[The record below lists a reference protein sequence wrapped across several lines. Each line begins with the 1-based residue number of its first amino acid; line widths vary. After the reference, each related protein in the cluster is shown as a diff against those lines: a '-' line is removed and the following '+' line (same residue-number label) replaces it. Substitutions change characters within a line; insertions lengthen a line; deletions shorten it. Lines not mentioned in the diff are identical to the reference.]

1 MLNRGGISLLSC
13 LWRCVLS
20 AILLATLAAAGWLV
34 CRANYSAREFV
45 NPVACTMIGGRL
57 YVLEKKDN
65 RLLELS
71 YAGAD
76 RPLQLLSAQRI
87 EPDDADYFYM
97 VRKLYPGPDGCLVVQ
112 SYVYDRATRSF
123 AGYRFRAYDTGPRAP
138 PREILLVLF
147 SDPALY
153 PEMRYA
159 CSSRGDHYF
168 VNTCVG
174 QHNIWKLP
182 AGTPAV
188 LARGGP
194 GPGII
199 VLGET
204 NNAWAGWNSIQVDQA
219 GRIYLA
225 CGSAGRI
232 VAYAPDGR
240 RLREFGQVSLDPGGL
255 LAPDDLNFVAL
266 NPGAPPALTV
276 ASTGNRSWLQYND
289 QGRRMRLVNP
299 LAEGYPFADIL
310 VGGLFPHPELGA
322 CAFDLVNR
330 CLVIPGPPLRV
341 VERYRTR
348 CWCGLGVIL
357 AAGLALA
364 AAWLGV
370 CRLQRRLARLRFP
383 LFFKL
388 LLLFVPLVL
397 AGNLVVES
405 QVREMMR
412 EDKEQEAV
420 LRLRNLACA
429 ILNSLSLEDL
439 EAISRPEDRNSPIYE
454 RIYLEVSRI
463 LDAQRVPHTPKWILH
478 KIVNNRFY
486 FGINIWRG
494 PIFEPFIV
502 TPDREVFLRAVSEKV
517 SQYGRFQDDQGE
529 WFSHISPILN
539 RAGEVIYLLELYRP
553 TETLDRADRAAAA
566 RAGRM
571 VGGTGLLL
579 CAVILVFS
587 FLFTR
592 PLRRLMKATE
602 IISAGGFDHRIELR
616 SRDELGDLALAFN
629 QMSGRLATFTA
640 EQARA
645 ASEQERIQSELRFAR
660 DMQREMLPTVFPPC
674 AGLENIEIVAQME
687 PAREIGGDYF
697 DFFQVDDDYLGVVVA
712 DVSGKGVPA
721 GLFLMEFRTLLRS
734 LARGRRDAAPVMSEV
749 NRALAED
756 NPALMFVTVFYMV
769 CHVPT
774 GHAVCCNAGH
784 PPPFYRDAGAWR
796 PLAEAC
802 CHGMALGVE
811 SDAAYREHE
820 FVLARESILLLY
832 SDGLT
837 EAPDRTDRM
846 FGEEG
851 VSRLLH
857 AQAEAAPAVLTDA
870 LMRAAKAHQTG
881 REQFDD
887 ITVLALQYHA

>member
-1 MLNRGGISLLSC
+1 M
-13 LWRCVLS
+13 
-20 AILLATLAAAGWLV
+20 ATFAAAAWWIF
-34 CRANYSAREFV
+34 CARYAAREFV

-65 RLLELS
+65 RLLELA
-71 YAGAD
+71 YAGSG
-76 RPLQLLSAQRI
+76 RPLHLISARNI

-97 VRKLYPGPDGCLVVQ
+97 VRKLYPGPGGRLVIQ
-112 SYVYDRATRSF
+112 SYVYERATRSF
-123 AGYRFRAYDTGPRAP
+123 AGYRFRAYDPGRREP
-138 PREILLVLF
+138 PAEILQVLY
-147 SDPALY
+147 SDPARY

-159 CSSRGDHYF
+159 CSARGDHYF
-168 VNTCVG
+168 VNTSEG
-174 QHNIWKLP
+174 EHNIWKLP
-182 AGTPAV
+182 AESAGV
-188 LARGGP
+188 LARDHP
-194 GPGII
+194 GPGIV

-204 NNAWAGWNSIQVDQA
+204 NNAWAGWNSIQVDSA
-219 GRIYLA
+219 GQILLA

-240 RLREFGQVSLDPGGL
+240 RVREFGQVSLEPGGL
-255 LAPDDLNFVAL
+255 LAPDELTFVAL
-266 NPGAPPALTV
+266 DGGAVPALTV
-276 ASTGNRSWLQYND
+276 ASTGNRSWLQYNG
-289 QGRRMRLVNP
+289 QGRRIRLVNP
-299 LAEGYPFADIL
+299 LEAGYPFADIL

-341 VERYRTR
+341 VERYLES
-348 CWCGLGVIL
+348 CWRGLGVIL
-357 AAGLALA
+357 TAGLLLA
-364 AAWLGV
+364 AAWMGV
-370 CRLQRRLARLRFP
+370 RWLHRRIIRIRFP

-405 QVREMMR
+405 QMREMMR

-429 ILNSLSLEDL
+429 ILNTLSLDDL
-439 EAISRPEDRNSPIYE
+439 EAIRRPADRNSPVYE
-454 RIYLEVSRI
+454 RIYTVVTRI

-502 TPDREVFLRAVSEKV
+502 TPERGVFLRAVSEKV

-553 TETLDRADRAAAA
+553 TETMDRADREAAA

-579 CAVILVFS
+579 FMVILVFS

-645 ASEQERIQSELRFAR
+645 ASEKERIQAELRFAR
-660 DMQREMLPTVFPPC
+660 EMQCGMLPTVFPPY
-674 AGLENIEIVAQME
+674 AGLENIEIVAQMD

-697 DFFQVDDDYLGVVVA
+697 DFFPVDEDYLGVVVA
-712 DVSGKGVPA
+712 DVAGKGVPA

-734 LARGRRDAAPVMSEV
+734 LARGRRDAAPVISEV
-749 NRALAED
+749 NRALSGD

-769 CHVPT
+769 CNVRT
-774 GHAVCCNAGH
+774 GRTVCCNAGH
-784 PPPFYRDAGAWR
+784 PPPFYRAAGAWR
-796 PLAEAC
+796 TMAEAA
-802 CHGMALGVE
+802 CHGMAVGV
-811 SDAAYREHE
+811 DAGAAYREYA
-820 FVLARESILLLY
+820 FGLAPASILLLY

-851 VSRLLH
+851 VSRLLNS
-857 AQAEAAPAVLTDA
+857 QADAAPGAVTDA

-887 ITVLALQYHA
+887 ITVLALQYNA